1 MNEAKKN
8 MSFWQ
13 RFTGHLKT
21 VHHHR
26 ALVRKYCFACGLYWQ
41 GLTHD
46 LSKYSPT
53 EFIPSVHY
61 YQGWRSPYPVEKKEK
76 GYSMGWLHHK
86 GRNDR
91 IAASRTYH
99 KDAYKSSDA
108 LNYFLQ
114 HHGDQ
119 YMHPETA
126 KEMEKILRMVAE
138 NGEEDTFRKIRQS
151 LKEHREV

>member
-1 MNEAKKN
+1 M
-8 MSFWQ
+8 
-13 RFTGHLKT
+13 T
-21 VHHHR
+21 
-26 ALVRKYCFACGLYWQ
+26 
-41 GLTHD
+41 
-46 LSKYSPT
+46 
-53 EFIPSVHY
+53 
-61 YQGWRSPYPVEKKEK
+61 RSTAY
-76 GYSMGWLHHK
+76 GS
-86 GRNDR
+86 R
-91 IAASRTYH
+91 AASRTYH